1 MSSYGRLIVL
11 LLVAACD
18 ASGRLAEPPALSSDR
33 VGPST
38 TVVHPGESIQAAVNA
53 ARPGDV
59 IAIEPG
65 LWDGELGGVT
75 FEDLVVVTEDGCEL
89 LTDFP
94 YDLKPS

>member
-38 TVVHPGESIQAAVNA
+38 TVVHPGESLTEGLMSPHVAVGS
-53 ARPGDV
+53 RRRGDDVQPGAPFRHSRS
-59 IAIEPG
+59 IS
-65 LWDGELGGVT
+65 
-75 FEDLVVVTEDGCEL
+75 GCA
-89 LTDFP
+89 T
-94 YDLKPS
+94 